1 MQHFHT
7 LEKIQLNQSWLTIGS
22 FDGVHVGHQQII
34 QALVGGAHLADM
46 PAVVI
51 TFYPHPQLVLQNESR
66 PYYLTTPAKRAQLLG
81 DLSVDFV
88 ITYPFTRETSQLS
101 AEDFISIL
109 YERFHFSELWV
120 GHDFAL
126 GKDREGTPKRLRE
139 IGQDYQYNLHEIPP
153 FNLDG
158 ELVSSSRIRKTLR
171 EGDVQLA
178 STLLGR
184 PYEVIGEVVAGENR
198 GKSLGFP
205 TSNLA
210 LPPNMVDIKP
220 GVYACKTTI
229 NGKTWLAVT
238 NIGFRPTFGG
248 GLDSPRIEAH
258 ILDFSGDLYGE
269 ELSLGFIKRLR
280 DEMKFSQ
287 VSDLIFQIN
296 KDIEETRLLLTG

>member
-34 QALVGGAHLADM
+34 QALVRGAHQADV

-66 PYYLTTPAKRAQLLG
+66 PYYLTSPAKRAQLLG

-109 YERFHFSELWV
+109 HERFHFSELWV

-139 IGQDYQYNLHEIPP
+139 IGRDYQFNLHEIPP

-184 PYEVIGEVVAGENR
+184 PYEVVGEVVTGENR

-210 LPPNMVDIKP
+210 LPPDMINIKP

-248 GLDSPRIEAH
+248 GLDSPRIETH